1 LLSLFWHGKLL
12 RNYGVTAKV
21 KGNNRQL
28 QPVQKRP
35 PSISGLGL
43 FPGHHLLMELSYPSN
58 LPITGQRETLVE
70 AIRHHQVVIVAG
82 DTGSGKTT
90 QLPKMCLEA
99 GRGRNAMIGCTQPR
113 RIAALTISSR
123 IAEELGRQS
132 SLVGYKIRFQDSC
145 GRNTRI
151 KLMTDGILLAEA
163 RSDPLLRQYD
173 TIIIDE
179 AHERS
184 LNIDFLLGIM
194 PALLEKRPELKLL
207 ITSATID
214 TEKFAAAFG
223 GAPVIAIAGRTYPI
237 EVRYRPDQG
246 EQGDEDNYIDR
257 TIRQVL
263 SLHASESGGDILVFM
278 PTERDIRDT
287 IDGLRTRLA
296 EHEEHQRRAA
306 VLLPLYGRLT
316 GRDQARVFQPVNGR
330 KIVVA
335 TNVAETS
342 LTVPGI
348 RYVVDTGLARVKF
361 YNPRAGTTK
370 MPVAKISQASC
381 EQRKGRCGR
390 IGSGICVRLYGEED
404 FFNRSHF
411 TVPEILRANLA
422 DVILRMLAFK
432 LGDPARFPFIDSPS
446 ARSIRDGYA
455 MLHELGAIH
464 RDRGGKGRWR
474 LTRQGALMARLP
486 LDPRISRIIIEAR
499 QKNCLREA
507 VIIAAALSIQ
517 DPRVRP
523 ADQEKEA
530 DAAHALFAAEGSD
543 FSSFVTLW
551 KAFDTLY
558 GKKVGQAALRRFC
571 RQHFLAYQRVMEWRD
586 IHEQIV
592 SILKQEKGFF
602 PNMEPASE
610 ADLHQAIL
618 SGHLR
623 SVAVKKEK
631 NIYLGAKNRECMIF
645 PGSNLFNKAGQWI
658 MAAEM
663 VETSRLYAR
672 IVGNI
677 KVEWIEP
684 LAADLCRSSYSEP
697 HWEKKRGQVVAFEKV
712 TLFGLVIVARR
723 KVDFGRVRPEEA
735 RRIFIQEALVEQNLG
750 GRFPFFEQN
759 RGLRKKLEEIEDRLR
774 SRAVTVSDTGIY
786 TFYEQRLPGEI
797 RDRATLAK
805 FLKDK
810 SQQKKLQMREE
821 DLISEHSGRLQ
832 RLEQFPGSLEC
843 GEIELP
849 LSYVFDPGGE
859 EDGVSVSIT
868 AELLDSVSESFF
880 EWLVPGL
887 LEEKILFL
895 LKGLPKSKRRNLVP
909 IPETAAYLTAHLPI
923 YSGSIYGEMER
934 EILRK
939 FGVRIARREWPVEDL
954 PAHLRMRFRLLQ
966 EGRQIHASRNFNEL
980 LPHAGRMAGGKILE
994 KEKKKWQQQNVGV
1007 EILNELPGKMP
1018 LLTEQG
1024 QLQGYCFPA
1033 LKSRETGQ
1041 VDLVLTRDRQEA
1053 AEMNRNGM
1061 LVFFQRDFSRQWRQL
1076 KKDIALSSNKWM
1088 LLEGLVSH
1096 KVFNLQLFSFVLQTV
1111 FGVRDGDLPS
1121 ADGYAAIV
1129 ARVREKG
1136 LYPLGRAL
1144 QEKVEK
1150 ILQLRSEILVAMR
1163 ETAGKYPDPHIG
1175 ERLASVEGELKQLVP
1190 EDFLELADPAYLAD
1204 TPRYLQALAIR
1215 LRRLSHSPLKDKEKE
1230 AELLPFIENLRL
1242 AQRQKD
1248 ESPER
1253 IRLLQEYAAMLQELK
1268 ISVYAQE
1275 IKTAFPVS
1283 FKRLEKKWEELEGFI
1298 PHPGL

>member
-1 LLSLFWHGKLL
+1 
-12 RNYGVTAKV
+12 
-21 KGNNRQL
+21 
-28 QPVQKRP
+28 
-35 PSISGLGL
+35 
-43 FPGHHLLMELSYPSN
+43 MELSYPSH
-58 LPITGQRETLVE
+58 LPITAQREALVK
-70 AIRHHQVVIVAG
+70 AIRYHQVVIIAG

-99 GRGRNAMIGCTQPR
+99 GRGRGAMIGCTQPR
-113 RIAALTISSR
+113 RIAALTISGR
-123 IAEELGRQS
+123 IAEELGGQS
-132 SLVGYKIRFQDSC
+132 FLVGYKIRFQDSC
-145 GRNTRI
+145 SRNTRI

-163 RSDPLLRQYD
+163 RSDPLLKQYD

-223 GAPVIAIAGRTYPI
+223 GAPVITIAGRTYPI
-237 EVRYRPDQG
+237 EVRYRPG
-246 EQGDEDNYIDR
+246 EEERSDEEDYIDLA
-257 TIRQVL
+257 IRQVL

-296 EHEEHQRRAA
+296 DNEEHQQRVA

-390 IGSGICVRLYGEED
+390 IGPGICVRLYGEED

-432 LGDPARFPFIDSPS
+432 LGDPARFPFIDPPS

-464 RDRGGKGRWR
+464 RDRDGKGRWR
-474 LTRQGALMARLP
+474 LTRYGTLMARLP

-530 DAAHALFAAEGSD
+530 DAAHGIFVAEGSD
-543 FSSFVTLW
+543 FTSFVTLW
-551 KAFDTLY
+551 KAFGTLY
-558 GKKVGQAALRRFC
+558 EKKVGQAALRRFC
-571 RQHFLAYQRVMEWRD
+571 RQHFLAYQRMMEWRD
-586 IHEQIV
+586 IHDQIV
-592 SILKQEKGFF
+592 SILKQEKGFY
-602 PNMEPASE
+602 PNMKPASE
-610 ADLHQAIL
+610 TDLHQAIL

-623 SVAVKKEK
+623 SIAVKKEK
-631 NIYLGAKNRECMIF
+631 NIYLGAKNRECMVF
-645 PGSNLFNKAGQWI
+645 PGSNLFNKAGLWI

-677 KVEWIEP
+677 KVEWLEP
-684 LAADLCRSSYSEP
+684 LAADLCRRSYSEP
-697 HWEKKRGQVVAFEKV
+697 HWEKKRGQVVVFEKV
-712 TLFGLVIVARR
+712 SLFGLVIVARR

-735 RRIFIQEALVEQNLG
+735 RQIFIQEALVEQNLG
-750 GRFPFFEQN
+750 GRFSFFEQN
-759 RGLRKKLEEIEDRLR
+759 RVLRKNLEEIEDRLR
-774 SRAVTVSDTGIY
+774 SHAVTVSETQIY
-786 TFYEQRLPGEI
+786 TFYDRHLPDEV
-797 RDRATLAK
+797 RDRATLAR

-821 DLISEHSGRLQ
+821 DLISEYPTLQ
-832 RLEQFPGSLEC
+832 RLEQFPGSLKC
-843 GEIELP
+843 GEIDLP

-868 AELLDSVSESFF
+868 TELLDSVPEDCF

-895 LKGLPKSKRRNLVP
+895 LKGLPKSKRRSLVP
-909 IPETAAYLTAHLPI
+909 IPETAAHLTTHLPT
-923 YSGSIYGEMER
+923 YSGSFYGAIER
-934 EILRK
+934 EIFKK
-939 FGVRIARREWPVEDL
+939 FGVRIARRDWPVDDL

-966 EGRQIHASRNFNEL
+966 EGRKILCSRNFKEL
-980 LPHAGRMAGGKILE
+980 LPRAGRVAGGKMLE

-1007 EILNELPGKMP
+1007 EILHELPEKIP
-1018 LLTEQG
+1018 LLNGQG
-1024 QLQGYCFPA
+1024 QLQGYGFPA
-1033 LKSRETGQ
+1033 LKSLENGQ
-1041 VDLVLTRDRQEA
+1041 IDLVLTLDRQEA
-1053 AEMNRNGM
+1053 VKMNRNGL

-1076 KKDIALSSNKWM
+1076 KKDIVLSSDKWM

-1096 KVFNLQLFSFVLQTV
+1096 KAFNQQLFSFVLQTV
-1111 FGVRDGDLPS
+1111 FGVREGNLPS
-1121 ADGYAAIV
+1121 ADGYAATV
-1129 ARVREKG
+1129 AKVREKG
-1136 LYPLGRAL
+1136 LYPLGRGL
-1144 QEKVEK
+1144 QEKVEN
-1150 ILQLRSEILVAMR
+1150 ILRLRSEILGAMR
-1163 ETAGKYPDPHIG
+1163 ETEKKYPDPLIG
-1175 ERLASVEGELKQLVP
+1175 ERLSSVQGELRELVP
-1190 EDFLELADPAYLAD
+1190 QNFLELADPCYLEY

-1215 LRRLSHSPLKDKEKE
+1215 LRRLGHSPLKDKEKE
-1230 AELLPFIENLRL
+1230 AELLPYLEKLKL
-1242 AQRQKD
+1242 AMRQKD
-1248 ESPER
+1248 ESSER
-1253 IRLLQEYAAMLQELK
+1253 IHLLQEYAAMLQELK

-1275 IKTAFPVS
+1275 MKTAFPVS
-1283 FKRLEKKWEELEGFI
+1283 FKRLEKKWEELESLI
-1298 PHPGL
+1298 PHPDL